1 MCVYMKKNIIVR
13 AAAFL
18 LCMALLAGIYTFLVI
33 PSVRKEEKEI
43 YEEMLA
49 AETQGYVTVLT
60 YNGDTP
66 LLSDTIVT
74 EAIASHFVTVQMPS
88 GCVTSDYVSDF
99 EDICGLQ
106 LKYAICRGQQV
117 SYQNFKEFL
126 KDAEG
131 NERLKEFRIS
141 SLVAGQAQPGRF
153 ADILLSYPDGS
164 TAVVVPKIQ
173 IYDIQRDPETNGAF
187 IQDENECYTAVFAVT
202 DEEYRD
208 LVDAGKEG
216 VLDLRIYIDQT
227 QDASQKTYRPVSA
240 APVEVAP

>member
-18 LCMALLAGIYTFLVI
+18 LCMALVAGIYTFLVI

-49 AETQGYVTVLT
+49 EETQGY
-60 YNGDTP
+60 
-66 LLSDTIVT
+66 VT

-126 KDAEG
+126 KDAER

>member
-1 MCVYMKKNIIVR
+1 
-13 AAAFL
+13 
-18 LCMALLAGIYTFLVI
+18 
-33 PSVRKEEKEI
+33 
-43 YEEMLA
+43 MLR
-49 AETQGYVTVLT
+49 
-60 YNGDTP
+60 DRR
-66 LLSDTIVT
+66 S
-74 EAIASHFVTVQMPS
+74 
-88 GCVTSDYVSDF
+88 
-99 EDICGLQ
+99 
-106 LKYAICRGQQV
+106 
-117 SYQNFKEFL
+117 
-126 KDAEG
+126 
-131 NERLKEFRIS
+131 
-141 SLVAGQAQPGRF
+141 PGRF

>member
-1 MCVYMKKNIIVR
+1 MKKNIIVR

-18 LCMALLAGIYTFLVI
+18 LCMALVAGIYTFLVI

-106 LKYAICRGQQV
+106 LKYAICRGDV
-117 SYQNFKEFL
+117 YK
-126 KDAEG
+126 
-131 NERLKEFRIS
+131 R
-141 SLVAGQAQPGRF
+141 
-153 ADILLSYPDGS
+153 
-164 TAVVVPKIQ
+164 
-173 IYDIQRDPETNGAF
+173 
-187 IQDENECYTAVFAVT
+187 
-202 DEEYRD
+202 
-208 LVDAGKEG
+208 
-216 VLDLRIYIDQT
+216 
-227 QDASQKTYRPVSA
+227 QK
-240 APVEVAP
+240 

>member
-1 MCVYMKKNIIVR
+1 MKKNIIVR

-18 LCMALLAGIYTFLVI
+18 LCMALVAGIYTFLVI

-131 NERLKEFRIS
+131 NERLKEFPDFQPCCGTGA
-141 SLVAGQAQPGRF
+141 AGAVCGYSAQLSGREH
-153 ADILLSYPDGS
+153 GS
-164 TAVVVPKIQ
+164 RRSQ
-173 IYDIQRDPETNGAF
+173 N
-187 IQDENECYTAVFAVT
+187 T
-202 DEEYRD
+202 D
-208 LVDAGKEG
+208 L
-216 VLDLRIYIDQT
+216 
-227 QDASQKTYRPVSA
+227 
-240 APVEVAP
+240 